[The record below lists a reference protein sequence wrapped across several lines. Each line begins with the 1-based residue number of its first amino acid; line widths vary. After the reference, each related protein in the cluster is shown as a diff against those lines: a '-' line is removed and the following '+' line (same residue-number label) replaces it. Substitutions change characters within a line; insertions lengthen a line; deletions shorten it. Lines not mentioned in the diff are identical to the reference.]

1 EFGDAGDGVGAEREG
16 TWFHRFHGFRGFP
29 GFGSRF
35 WFWFWFWFRR
45 RRCFARR
52 RGFWFRRRRCFARRR
67 GFWFWRGAGRQAAGR
82 HEGVAHAR
90 LEAVAGDAH
99 VESAGVGALARVGGC
114 VAHDVVRAGVV
125 FDERECAREVVLVAE
140 CAAAAVGGH
149 DIRNVVECLEEL
161 LADVGACDGV
171 HVAARRS

>member
-82 HEGVAHAR
+82 NEGVAHAR
-90 LEAVAGDAH
+90 LEAVVGDAH
-99 VESAGVGALARVGGC
+99 VESAVVGALARVGGC
-114 VAHDVVRAGVV
+114 VADDVVRAGVV
-125 FDERECAREVVLVAE
+125 
-140 CAAAAVGGH
+140 
-149 DIRNVVECLEEL
+149 
-161 LADVGACDGV
+161 
-171 HVAARRS
+171 